1 MKHTM
6 LRRALALLLA
16 LALAA
21 ACLAGCA
28 QQGGTGK
35 ESEDARFAAFLD
47 TLPPLLVDDTDIGLN
62 QLFEDKQA
70 AGFGE
75 ALYEW
80 GEYSLEEFL
89 ADQDAWDEQYEILTG
104 FDRSRLSQQ
113 NRDVYD
119 ILEASLREGV
129 NEPSDE
135 AYFYLANNPLGQYEG
150 VLSDIP
156 ITLYF
161 FNINTE
167 EDLDSY
173 LHLMETLPDYAA
185 EILRF
190 EQERQDNGYGMT
202 SRELAAVQEMCEEN
216 IEGDVQFLQD
226 TLEEKLQAANFL
238 NGAGRMQAA
247 ARGEELLDA
256 GYRQFFRDL
265 RDGIDSLTVRQ
276 REDAALNNLPEGDTY
291 YAALVESR
299 TGFTDL
305 DEYEDY
311 LMALSDE
318 TTNQLMELMQQKP
331 ELADQ
336 YYNDELTLYN
346 STDPEEIL
354 AHLHDAM
361 QADFP
366 AVREVDYSM
375 KVLPEAMQA
384 LMPGTAAFY
393 MVGMLDKPDAPQSMM
408 LCSEYTQEDFTT
420 IAHEGFPGHMYQ
432 HIYFNE
438 AEHPLILDLMGQ
450 LGYTEGYANYI
461 ERVAVEYADDPDAAR
476 FAQLMDRYT
485 VLLILQAD
493 YVMAC
498 GHASSDEMREILCS
512 TFGYDDP
519 DNEEAWE
526 LLGSIIYR
534 PGAFLP
540 YYIAGGRFADLR
552 AEAEETLGDEFDLKA
567 FHESLLRR
575 GPAPVGL
582 TLDFIRRDLGLALPG
597 SPDTGINTQRPAA

>member
-1 MKHTM
+1 MKQPM
-6 LRRALALLLA
+6 LHRALALLLA

-21 ACLAGCA
+21 VCLAGCA
-28 QQGGTGK
+28 QQGGFGK
-35 ESEDARFAAFLD
+35 DENARFTAFLD
-47 TLPPLLVDDTDIGLN
+47 TLPPLLVDDTDSALN
-62 QLFEDKQA
+62 QLFADKQA

-80 GEYSLEEFL
+80 GTYSLDDFLEF
-89 ADQDAWDEQYEILTG
+89 QETWDAQYETLTG
-104 FDRSRLSQQ
+104 FDRSQLSQQ
-113 NRDVYD
+113 NKDTYD

-161 FNINTE
+161 FNINTQ

-202 SRELAAVQEMCEEN
+202 ARELAAVREMCEEN

-226 TLEEKLQAANFL
+226 TLEEKLAAADFL
-238 NGAGRMQAA
+238 TDAAREEAA
-247 ARGEELLDA
+247 ARGETLLDA

-265 RDGIDSLTVRQ
+265 RDGIDGITVRQ

-291 YAALVESR
+291 YAALIESY

-311 LMALSDE
+311 LLTLTEETVTEVQAL
-318 TTNQLMELMQQKP
+318 MMQRP
-331 ELADQ
+331 ELFDE
-336 YYNDELTLYN
+336 YYDDELTLYD

-354 AHLHDAM
+354 AYLHDAM

-366 AVREVDYSM
+366 ATREVNYSM

-384 LMPGTAAFY
+384 LLPGTAAFY
-393 MVGMLDKPDAPQSMM
+393 MIGMLDKPDAPQSMM

-438 AEHPLILDLMGQ
+438 VEHPLILDLLGQ
-450 LGYTEGYANYI
+450 TGYTEGYANYI
-461 ERVAVEYADDPDAAR
+461 ERVAVNYADDPDAAR

-485 VLLILQAD
+485 ILLILQFD
-493 YVMAC
+493 YLMAC
-498 GHASSDEMREILCS
+498 EDVSVEEVRQLLCAQ
-512 TFGYDDP
+512 FGYDDP
-519 DNEEAWE
+519 DSEDTWA
-526 LLGSIIYR
+526 LLGDIIYR

-540 YYIAGGRFADLR
+540 YYIAGGRFAGLR
-552 AEAEETLGDEFDLKA
+552 AEAEETLGDAFDLKA
-567 FHESLLRR
+567 FHESLLRH

-582 TLDFIRRDLGLALPG
+582 TLDFIRRDLGLALPDA
-597 SPDTGINTQRPAA
+597 PDTSINTQRPAA